1 MKTKYRK
8 KKLSHTS
15 KIDPSFGLQM
25 NLGKQLEN
33 KINFYRNKTLKKNGE
48 MNNIYKEENN
58 DVSSLSSSISS
69 SDIEDNN
76 SIENNL
82 KFYENF
88 INEISKEESAPK
100 KKINFPPK
108 KDVEMTPKSI
118 KHSGLKKKAMQYNLT
133 PINEEGNKNDQ
144 RNNNNEQNK
153 NNASQSV
160 VMPRLSALE
169 VKNEENFSINES
181 KLSKQ
186 IDIKKINEKIS
197 SNNNSNSENE
207 SENVEKKDNV
217 LALNEN
223 KSIEKENFK
232 IPNNLKRARHRS
244 MMCSPNDI
252 QFIQIENKRRKQRM
266 NSVLVENSKEIKSN
280 CNNKQ
285 STSNDLLLNRNDSKS
300 KEVNDNNKNVILPST
315 NTIKT
320 FSHSNSL
327 SRQSNGTLNQKKKK
341 KLLFCCIPIN

>member
-25 NLGKQLEN
+25 NLGKRLEN
-33 KINFYRNKTLKKNGE
+33 KINLYRNKTLKKKGE
-48 MNNIYKEENN
+48 ITNLSKEDNN

-88 INEISKEESAPK
+88 INEINKEESPPK
-100 KKINFPPK
+100 RKIVFPPK
-108 KDVEMTPKSI
+108 KDVEMTPKNV
-118 KHSGLKKKAMQYNLT
+118 KHSALKKKAIQYNLT
-133 PINEEGNKNDQ
+133 PINEEGNKNAQ
-144 RNNNNEQNK
+144 RNNKNEENK

-169 VKNEENFSINES
+169 VKNEESFSINES

-197 SNNNSNSENE
+197 SNNSNLDNDSEN
-207 SENVEKKDNV
+207 EKKDNV
-217 LALNEN
+217 LQLQEN
-223 KSIEKENFK
+223 KSITKENINK
-232 IPNNLKRARHRS
+232 IPNNFKRARHRS
-244 MMCSPNDI
+244 MMYSPNDI
-252 QFIQIENKRRKQRM
+252 QFIQIENKKRAKQRM
-266 NSVLVENSKEIKSN
+266 NSVLVENSKEFK
-280 CNNKQ
+280 NNLNNIPPVI
-285 STSNDLLLNRNDSKS
+285 NDFQLNRNESKS
-300 KEVNDNNKNVILPST
+300 KEVNDNKNAQLPST

-327 SRQSNGTLNQKKKK
+327 SNNTINTKKKK

>member
-1 MKTKYRK
+1 
-8 KKLSHTS
+8 
-15 KIDPSFGLQM
+15 
-25 NLGKQLEN
+25 
-33 KINFYRNKTLKKNGE
+33 
-48 MNNIYKEENN
+48 
-58 DVSSLSSSISS
+58 
-69 SDIEDNN
+69 
-76 SIENNL
+76 
-82 KFYENF
+82 
-88 INEISKEESAPK
+88 
-100 KKINFPPK
+100 
-108 KDVEMTPKSI
+108 MTPKSI

-133 PINEEGNKNDQ
+133 PINEEGNKNNQ